1 MKKGWFKLGTIL
13 DRIIEV
19 KKTEL
24 ADLKELQFEY
34 REKREKISLIDRLSK
49 ANELSIIAEFKRAS
63 PSKGDINPKLNP
75 RKQAQLY
82 ADFGADAISV
92 LTDQTF
98 FKGSFSDLQEVREVV
113 DLPIL
118 CKDFMI
124 SEVQIDIAKQAGADL
139 ILLIAA
145 VLDEKQ
151 LVELYQYAESKNL
164 EVLVEIHNERE
175 LEKALLA
182 NAKLIGINNRNLKTF
197 EVDLAITEQLA
208 PLVKKTGA
216 FLISESG
223 LKSMADVSRVKEAG
237 ASGILVGERLMTTKN
252 LQGTFKAF
260 KLPLRAVF

>member
-1 MKKGWFKLGTIL
+1 MKKGWYKLETIL

-24 ADLKELQFEY
+24 EDLKKLKFEI
-34 REKREKISLIDRLSK
+34 EETGVKRSFIDQLIK
-49 ANELSIIAEFKRAS
+49 TNELCIIAEFKRAS

-75 RKQAQLY
+75 RKQAKLY
-82 ADFGADAISV
+82 AEFGADAISV

-124 SEVQIDIAKQAGADL
+124 DEVQIDIAKQSGADL

-145 VLDEKQ
+145 VLEENR
-151 LVELYQYAESKNL
+151 LVDLYKYAESQNL
-164 EVLVEIHNERE
+164 EILVEIHNERE

-182 NAKLIGINNRNLKTF
+182 NARLIGINNRNLRTF

-223 LKSMADVSRVKEAG
+223 IKSLADVSRVNEAG
-237 ASGILVGERLMTTKN
+237 ASGILVGERLMTASN
-252 LQGTFKAF
+252 LKGTFKEF
-260 KLPLRAVF
+260 KLPLWAVK